1 MIWDLQASQ
10 LPIKIQSK
18 NQAFSKSPSWTQFF
32 RLLAHLGAELLDFGT
47 PWRPAGAKMAPKI
60 AQVALQIMKKL
71 IGADNLEPT
80 LQQGLV
86 QYAPWHHFG
95 RFGMDLG

>member
-1 MIWDLQASQ
+1 MLFLMPHSGHHFLRFLRDLV
-10 LPIKIQSK
+10 L
-18 NQAFSKSPSWTQFF
+18 KSSI
-32 RLLAHLGAELLDFGT
+32 LGA
-47 PWRPAGAKMAPKI
+47 PWPPAGPKVPPKI

>member
-1 MIWDLQASQ
+1 MFFLMPHSGHHFVMFLRDSVL
-10 LPIKIQSK
+10 
-18 NQAFSKSPSWTQFF
+18 KSSILGVSW
-32 RLLAHLGAELLDFGT
+32 
-47 PWRPAGAKMAPKI
+47 PPAGPKVQSKI